1 MIMPRARRSGRAYAP
16 LAAGVALALVAI
28 ASVTHADPDAAKIE
42 TGAAI
47 YGDYCASC
55 HGDGLRNTSGGATFD
70 LRRLR
75 AEDHARFLNVVLNG
89 KTQMPPWRGAL
100 KLEQIEAI
108 WAYIR
113 ATIDQ

>member
-1 MIMPRARRSGRAYAP
+1 
-16 LAAGVALALVAI
+16 
-28 ASVTHADPDAAKIE
+28 
-42 TGAAI
+42 
-47 YGDYCASC
+47 
-55 HGDGLRNTSGGATFD
+55 
-70 LRRLR
+70 LR

>member
-1 MIMPRARRSGRAYAP
+1 MAS
-16 LAAGVALALVAI
+16 LAEPVVFALVLI
-28 ASVTHADPDAAKIE
+28 ASAAHADPDATKIE
-42 TGAAI
+42 RGAAI

-55 HGDGLRNTSGGATFD
+55 HGDALRNTSGGATFD

-100 KLEQIEAI
+100 TLEQIEAI

-113 ATIDQ
+113 TTIDR

>member
-1 MIMPRARRSGRAYAP
+1 LSRAHAS
-16 LAAGVALALVAI
+16 LAERVVFALVSI
-28 ASVTHADPDAAKIE
+28 ASVAYADPDTAKIE
-42 TGAAI
+42 RGAAI

-100 KLEQIEAI
+100 TLEQIEAI
-108 WAYIR
+108 WTYIR
-113 ATIDQ
+113 ATIDR

>member
-1 MIMPRARRSGRAYAP
+1 M
-16 LAAGVALALVAI
+16 VFALVSI
-28 ASVTHADPDAAKIE
+28 ASVAYADPDTAKIE
-42 TGAAI
+42 RGAAI

-100 KLEQIEAI
+100 TLEQIEAI
-108 WAYIR
+108 WTYIR
-113 ATIDQ
+113 ATIDR